1 MTLLELQRRMAEAV
15 MLPLTRTE
23 TMQRKTRDG
32 RSMKAEAAAF
42 IKPNDRLT
50 SFERLEIY
58 NRQYWFRIISAFA
71 EDFPGLAAVVGA
83 TAFDK
88 LTRAYLADCPS
99 QSFTLRNLSSR
110 LEGWL
115 QQHPEH
121 AGTRPELALDV
132 LRLEWAYIE
141 AFDNAAE
148 RALTLADLGQLDG
161 ESQLS
166 LQPHLRLL
174 HLLHS
179 VDDFVIDV
187 HRRQASQGVASN
199 AVTEA
204 KRSRSRRLPVSLKR
218 ADVYLGVHRYE
229 NAVYYKRLD
238 REEYLLLRALD
249 EEKALGE
256 ALDQAF
262 VTSTLQERERPARV
276 QAWFANWAEL
286 GWFCRHRS
294 AASRSVARKRIN

>member
-15 MLPLTRTE
+15 MLPLTRTD
-23 TMQRKTRDG
+23 TMQQKTRDG
-32 RSMKAEAAAF
+32 RSIKTEAADF

-58 NRQYWFRIISAFA
+58 NRQYWFRVISAFA
-71 EDFPGLAAVVGA
+71 EDFPGLSAVVGQA
-83 TAFDK
+83 AFDK

-99 QSFTLRNLSSR
+99 QSFTLRNLGSQ
-110 LEGWL
+110 LEVWL
-115 QQHPEH
+115 REHPEC
-121 AGTRPELALDV
+121 AGKRLELALDV
-132 LRLEWAYIE
+132 VRLEWAYIE

-161 ESQLS
+161 GSQLS

-174 HLLHS
+174 HLMHS

-187 HRRQASQGVASN
+187 HRQQGSQGVASN
-199 AVTEA
+199 AVTSA
-204 KRSRSRRLPVSLKR
+204 KHSRSRRLPASLKR
-218 ADVYLGVHRYE
+218 GDVYLGVHRYE

-238 REEYLLLRALD
+238 TEEYLLLRALD
-249 EEKALGE
+249 AGSTLGD

-262 VTSTLQERERPARV
+262 ISSALPETERPARV

-286 GWFCRHRS
+286 GWFCRHKP
-294 AASRSVARKRIN
+294 AAARRGARKGVN

>member
-1 MTLLELQRRMAEAV
+1 MTLLELQRRMAAAV
-15 MLPLTRTE
+15 MLPLTATD

-32 RSMKAEAAAF
+32 GSMKAEAAAF

-71 EDFPGLAAVVGA
+71 EDFPGLAAVVGQA
-83 TAFDK
+83 AFEK

-99 QSFTLRNLSSR
+99 QSFTLRNLGSQ
-110 LEGWL
+110 LETWL
-115 QQHPEH
+115 EEHPKH
-121 AGTRPELALDV
+121 AGKRAELARDV
-132 LRLEWAYIE
+132 VRLEWAYIE

-187 HRRQASQGVASN
+187 HRRQGSQGVASN
-199 AVTEA
+199 AVTSA
-204 KRSRSRRLPVSLKR
+204 KHSRSRRVPASVKR
-218 ADVYLGVHRYE
+218 GDIYLGVHRYE

-249 EEKALGE
+249 AGSSLGE

-262 VTSTLQERERPARV
+262 VSSVLPEGERPARV
-276 QAWFANWAEL
+276 QAWFGNWAEL
-286 GWFCRHRS
+286 GWFCRHKS
-294 AASRSVARKRIN
+294 AAARRTARKRVN